1 MIHFHSFL
9 SYIDHFK
16 DLSYKGIFL
25 AILASGHVVPIPEL
39 VMLILLG
46 YLAALGKYSIWKVF
60 AAAIFTT
67 AIVDIVIY
75 FVCLGGSELITKFS
89 KRLNAGLTARYLNA
103 EEKHLFGLVFA
114 SHFVPGWRFANPF
127 IAGITQMPWKKFTL
141 YTIISSII
149 YAPLFIAIGFFFHTR
164 IVPLL
169 AAVES
174 IRHILLWA
182 LIIGVVVVLAI
193 IYNKDHAEK

>member
-1 MIHFHSFL
+1 MIHFHSIF
-9 SYIDHFK
+9 SYIDRFSN
-16 DLSYKGIFL
+16 LSYKGIFL
-25 AILASGHVVPIPEL
+25 AILASGHVIPIPEL

-46 YLAALGKYSIWKVF
+46 YLAALGKYSIWKAF

-89 KRLNAGLTARYLNA
+89 KKLNASLMSRYLNA

-114 SHFVPGWRFANPF
+114 SHFIPGWRFANPF

-164 IVPLL
+164 IIPLI
-169 AAVES
+169 ATIES
-174 IRHILLWA
+174 IRHILLWLVLVA
-182 LIIGVVVVLAI
+182 VVAVLAI
-193 IYNKDHAEK
+193 IYNREHAKE